1 MEVPVK
7 HLTILACAAS
17 LFLAAP
23 AAAQAPACE
32 LKSDSVVVT
41 AGETVTT
48 IAIGAQPWDCL
59 VAGDLVHVA
68 LGTDGIGT
76 WRLKEGGI
84 AGLVGKTA
92 VAKGDVVR
100 LRQEGTRVFAVLAKF
115 QVVPMVAAGDG
126 TLVAETLSGM
136 LAPATTGSI
145 AGGPPALPTGTGG
158 PIAAPLTFL
167 AGKVLEVHSDN
178 VVINLGKDKGVEKG
192 MHFEVRS
199 QKKVK
204 KFNLE
209 TKTEDLLP
217 SNEVTGILDVIQVSE
232 TQAMLLLGRGN
243 TAEVGDLVYSTR
255 APLSETK
262 WWPAYERNLNR
273 IQARFAPYLGIETLS
288 GGFVGRA
295 SYDRTFSF
303 PMRLEAGFPNIAF
316 LFGDVTAVP
325 FAFNLIPS
333 FDTDVFEVGVGAG
346 YTFAAYTRKRG
357 ITFLQ
362 KIRLGTVDGLSFS
375 FWNSFMLNKKE
386 DDWYYDKAN
395 DYGLDKPCN
404 VEETGYGFF
413 WNGLDA
419 DLNIP
424 LTRRVALN
432 THWGYYDGGWLYG
445 ELGIKTLVLGNGG
458 SGSLFI
464 PVSIGGAGIFQF
476 ETESQW
482 DYYCD
487 SSSGKTV
494 PRHERN
500 TTGGP
505 IISIGID
512 YRWR

>member
-1 MEVPVK
+1 MK
-7 HLTILACAAS
+7 HVFVLACAAS
-17 LFLAAP
+17 FLFALP
-23 AAAQAPACE
+23 ALAQAPACE
-32 LKSDSVVVT
+32 LKADSVVVNT
-41 AGETVTT
+41 G
-48 IAIGAQPWDCL
+48 GAVVDVPVGGKPWDCL
-59 VAGDLVHVA
+59 VVGDLVHVA
-68 LGTDGIGT
+68 LGIDGVGT
-76 WRLKEGGI
+76 WRLKEGGK
-84 AGLVGKTA
+84 AELVGRSPLE
-92 VAKGDVVR
+92 KGEVVR

-115 QVVPMVAAGDG
+115 QVVPLVVSTDG
-126 TLVAETLSGM
+126 TLVAESLSGL
-136 LAPATTGSI
+136 LAPATAGTVGGGGPSAVAGI
-145 AGGPPALPTGTGG
+145 AGPS
-158 PIAAPLTFL
+158 AAPVQVL
-167 AGKVLEVHSDN
+167 AGKVIEVHSDN
-178 VVINLGKDKGVEKG
+178 VVIDLGKEHGVEKG
-192 MHFEVRS
+192 MHFEVRA

-217 SNEVTGILDVIQVSE
+217 SNEVTGVLDVIQVSE

-243 TAEVGDLVYSTR
+243 TAEIGDLVYSTK
-255 APLSETK
+255 AALSETK

-273 IQARFAPYLGIETLS
+273 IQARIAPYLGIETLA
-288 GGFVGRA
+288 GGFIGRA
-295 SYDRTFSF
+295 AYDRTFSF

-316 LFGDVTAVP
+316 LFGDVNAVP

-346 YTFAAYTRKRG
+346 YTYAAYTRKRG
-357 ITFLQ
+357 VTFLQ

-386 DDWYYDKAN
+386 DDWYYQKSS
-395 DYGLDKPCN
+395 DYGLNKACD
-404 VEETGYGFF
+404 VVETGYGFF

-445 ELGIKTLVLGNGG
+445 ELGIKTLVVGNGG

-464 PVSIGGAGIFQF
+464 PVSIGGAGVFQF
-476 ETESQW
+476 ESKSDW
-482 DYYCD
+482 DFYCD
-487 SSSGKTV
+487 SATGKTTQ
-494 PRHERN
+494 RHERDV
-500 TTGGP
+500 TGGP